1 MIEPSNS
8 PFRNRIL
15 IGRKSDGTIRFLFD
29 GRDLNDIQ
37 LETSFSLPM
46 VTDQLE
52 NLIGKKIFTTID
64 LKSGFFQI
72 TLGESSRPAT
82 AFQIEGI
89 GTGPFQFCVTPQGS
103 KTSSA
108 AFLYAMSLLFGDMF
122 YDQMNAWVDDIL
134 LHSKDHEDH
143 QKSLKKTLHK
153 MLTANVKISAT
164 KCAFAQ
170 EEANYLGYIINKD
183 GIKADPG
190 KVAKILTIG
199 IPTCYKSIMSFLGST
214 VYFRRVIENLS
225 IITAPLRMLAQ
236 MCRMDRHAYKWT
248 PECQTSFDKIKDLL
262 SKEPIVAHPDW
273 TKPFAILT
281 DACKDGLAY
290 ILIQEDDKGRE
301 RVIEYSGRATTKG
314 EKNYP
319 ATVLELLAVVCGL
332 KHYKRFCIQNRVKI
346 KLC

>member
-1 MIEPSNS
+1 MIEPSSS

-15 IGRKSDGTIRFLFD
+15 IGRKSDGSIRFLFD

-52 NLIGKKIFTTID
+52 NLIGKYVFSTID

-89 GTGPFQFCVTPQGS
+89 GTGPYQFCVTPQGS

-134 LHSKDHEDH
+134 LHSKNHEDH
-143 QKSLKKTLHK
+143 QEALVKTLRK

-170 EEANYLGYIINKD
+170 EEAEYLA
-183 GIKADPG
+183 IKSIRMEL
-190 KVAKILTIG
+190 KRILT
-199 IPTCYKSIMSFLGST
+199 K
-214 VYFRRVIENLS
+214 
-225 IITAPLRMLAQ
+225 
-236 MCRMDRHAYKWT
+236 
-248 PECQTSFDKIKDLL
+248 
-262 SKEPIVAHPDW
+262 
-273 TKPFAILT
+273 
-281 DACKDGLAY
+281 
-290 ILIQEDDKGRE
+290 
-301 RVIEYSGRATTKG
+301 
-314 EKNYP
+314 
-319 ATVLELLAVVCGL
+319 
-332 KHYKRFCIQNRVKI
+332 
-346 KLC
+346 